1 LTRAQV
7 FAGPE
12 GARTIRT
19 HTSFF
24 FILAFALSWA
34 AWIPLAVWPE
44 LLPGDF
50 VALGL
55 YGPSAAALIL
65 TGLLIGRTG
74 LRDLVGALV
83 NWRVGSFWYG
93 FAFAWPVVLLGVA
106 LAVRWLA
113 GQPLPA
119 MTDAAIYELLPPEE
133 AHLSIWQLL
142 LPVFVFTLLGAPL
155 GEELGWRG
163 FALPRLQALTTP
175 LAASLLLGLMW
186 AAWHAPLFLIPEMPQ
201 AQFPVLWFVLS
212 LLGASMILTWVYNAT
227 GGSLLVVVLFHAAS
241 NTASVLMPL
250 NHHVEPVAVI
260 AQLGFAGLVVMRA
273 RAIRSGGRGSS
284 AS

>member
-7 FAGPE
+7 FAAPE

-34 AWIPLAVWPE
+34 AWISVAVWPE

-119 MTDAAIYELLPPEE
+119 MTAIS
-133 AHLSIWQLL
+133 LSSRWR
-142 LPVFVFTLLGAPL
+142 TS
-155 GEELGWRG
+155 GE
-163 FALPRLQALTTP
+163 T
-175 LAASLLLGLMW
+175 S
-186 AAWHAPLFLIPEMPQ
+186 
-201 AQFPVLWFVLS
+201 
-212 LLGASMILTWVYNAT
+212 
-227 GGSLLVVVLFHAAS
+227 VV
-241 NTASVLMPL
+241 P
-250 NHHVEPVAVI
+250 
-260 AQLGFAGLVVMRA
+260 
-273 RAIRSGGRGSS
+273 
-284 AS
+284 